1 MIEVGNFLIAYLF
14 QICLVIL
21 FFLIVSCSFL
31 IFLILSF
38 TSKNNLKPPVLII
51 LLCEVHVCCFFE
63 LSAVVTFPSG
73 FVI

>member
-1 MIEVGNFLIAYLF
+1 MTEVENFLIAYLF
-14 QICLVIL
+14 QICFVIL
-21 FFLIVSCSFL
+21 FFLIISCFFL

-38 TSKNNLKPPVLII
+38 TLKNNFKTPVQII
-51 LLCEVHVCCFFE
+51 LLCEVHICCFFE